1 MNNIFDKL
9 LDINEASKR
18 YDLTPQAIKSAI
30 KTGKIK
36 EDIDCKK
43 FGNSWVFIRT
53 SLDIIFRERL
63 TEDKKPLT
71 LKEKNMLCDMGKD
84 FIIAY
89 KNKFDYLEAQNLCMD
104 MNNYLHNNDKNSFV
118 HSILEKTLDCE
129 HTIHGE
135 LTTYC
140 IDDSY
145 YPESCYCILFGMS
158 VGLNDSSLINGGNKN
173 E

>member
-9 LDINEASKR
+9 LDVNEASER
-18 YDLTPQAIKSAI
+18 YNLTPQAIKSAI

-36 EDIDCKK
+36 EGIDCKK

-71 LKEKNMLCDMGKD
+71 SEEKNMLYDVGKD

-89 KNKFDYLEAQNLCMD
+89 KNKFDYFEAKNLYIT
-104 MNNYLHNNDKNSFV
+104 MNNYLHNNKKNEFI
-118 HSILEKTLDCE
+118 HTILEKTLDCE
-129 HTIHGE
+129 HTLKDG
-135 LTTYC
+135 LNYC

-145 YPESCYCILFGMS
+145 YPESCFYVVLGMNT
-158 VGLNDSSLINGGNKN
+158 GLNDSSLIN